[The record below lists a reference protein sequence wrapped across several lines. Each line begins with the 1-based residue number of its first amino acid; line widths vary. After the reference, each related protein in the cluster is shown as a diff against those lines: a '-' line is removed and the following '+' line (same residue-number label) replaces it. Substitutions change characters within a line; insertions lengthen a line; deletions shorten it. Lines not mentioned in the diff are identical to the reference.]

1 VGAAIIG
8 VIDNGMSLMGL
19 SSFYKM
25 IVKGMVVLLAV
36 YGDLFMKRKQTG
48 E

>member
-1 VGAAIIG
+1 MG

-25 IVKGMVVLLAV
+25 IIKGMVVLLAV
-36 YGDLFMKRKQTG
+36 YGDLFMKRRQTST
-48 E
+48 